1 MEETQD
7 ALPHF
12 DKRLRDQIE
21 SRLRDLLGEDFRVSA
36 KDWGTLR
43 RILVKFQTEYTDWHG
58 FLRMG
63 KIRKVQAAR
72 AAAEKL
78 LEKIESLDESEL
90 RWVIDLEL
98 SPEGTEVF
106 IDQLGTLARWD
117 GKSIYADDVKS
128 KKAGWAGHEEKM
140 RGRLQLRLD
149 AWWRNITGKEPEVE
163 EGTQTPF
170 SRFLEQV
177 FSALPPEIDL
187 GHKRTA
193 VEKRRRD
200 LTKDEKN
207 MEKIRKELAEPMRRL
222 KVEVGQI

>member
-1 MEETQD
+1 MAEPQD

-12 DKRLRDQIE
+12 DKRLQDQIE
-21 SRLRDLLGEDFRVSA
+21 TAMREALGRDILVSA
-36 KDWGTLR
+36 KDWDALR
-43 RILVKFQTEYTDWHG
+43 EILVKFQTEHTDWKG
-58 FLRMG
+58 FMNMG
-63 KIRKVQAAR
+63 QIREMKSVSTAAG
-72 AAAEKL
+72 KL
-78 LEKIESLDESEL
+78 LEAIERLDESGL
-90 RWVIDLEL
+90 RWVVDLNL
-98 SPEGTEVF
+98 SPEGTEVL

-117 GKSIYADDVKS
+117 GKSIFADNVKS

-149 AWWRNITGKEPEVE
+149 TWWRNITGKEPEVE

-177 FSALPPEIDL
+177 FSALPPEMDL

-200 LTKDEKN
+200 LTKDEKK
-207 MEKIRKELAEPMRRL
+207 MEKIREELAEPMRRL
-222 KVEVGQI
+222 RLEVGQI